1 MGVTGGAPAAEED
14 GDRTWELGKNAKR
27 AKVMKRGKTCALQ
40 GHPVRGFKAG
50 TRGMLAAKLGAG
62 GASAADPVAAKLGAG
77 GASAADPVAGAARV
91 GA

>member
-1 MGVTGGAPAAEED
+1 MSPEEHTRQKKTETEP
-14 GDRTWELGKNAKR
+14 GTRQRNAKR
-27 AKVMKRGKTCALQ
+27 AIEMKRGKTCALQ